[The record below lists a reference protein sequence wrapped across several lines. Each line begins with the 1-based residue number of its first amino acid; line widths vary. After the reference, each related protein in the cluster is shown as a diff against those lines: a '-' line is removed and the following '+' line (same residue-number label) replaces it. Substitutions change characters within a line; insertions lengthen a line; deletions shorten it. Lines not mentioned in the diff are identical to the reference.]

1 MAYAPSPSDFT
12 TTCHDPNSCKY
23 FDSDFANDDFKG
35 LWSSE
40 NPGGT
45 GSGRADLESMA
56 MNLDVNFVRLY
67 DWSGPDFRHH
77 INFLNEANGHGIKVA
92 VPISNFTLQCIRGDQ
107 DCVFNG
113 VPGITFAK
121 NNIKSILGE
130 LITNGK
136 PHEAIAMWTIGNEF
150 DINNF
155 HPDVVATAIQ
165 FLIEAE
171 EELGVTDDANKLPIT
186 VPISFAGAFC
196 CSDDS
201 KNIDTCRLPL
211 AGCDLVNNNCG
222 QVAGGPFLTCVRF
235 DPGELQLKVLLD
247 AISKNQKAS
256 QILNARFF
264 ASLQTFNDDTF
275 LKTFLEETFPQNFP
289 DLALA
294 ITELGIDTAGSGGT
308 EQTQAEFVKK
318 QLDLCK
324 SLIADPP
331 PSTNPNG
338 YFLGCTYFEWL
349 NSVFK
354 GGTEA
359 TFGANK
365 FGGMLGTGK
374 TVGVPTGGPQAY
386 PIDELV
392 EKPVFSSIMEAF
404 MN

>member
-1 MAYAPSPSDFT
+1 M
-12 TTCHDPNSCKY
+12 DP
-23 FDSDFANDDFKG
+23 
-35 LWSSE
+35 
-40 NPGGT
+40 P
-45 GSGRADLESMA
+45 
-56 MNLDVNFVRLY
+56 
-67 DWSGPDFRHH
+67 
-77 INFLNEANGHGIKVA
+77 
-92 VPISNFTLQCIRGDQ
+92 
-107 DCVFNG
+107 
-113 VPGITFAK
+113 ITFAR
-121 NNIKSILGE
+121 NNIKNILGE

-136 PHEAIAMWTIGNEF
+136 PHDAIAMWTIGNEF
-150 DINNF
+150 ELNGF

-186 VPISFAGAFC
+186 VPISFAGGFC

-201 KNIDTCRLPL
+201 KNIDTCKLPL
-211 AGCDLVNNNCG
+211 AACDLMINNCG
-222 QVAGGPFLTCVRF
+222 QVAGAPFLTCVKF
-235 DPGELQLKVLLD
+235 DPGELQLKVLSD
-247 AISKNQKAS
+247 AISKNQQAS
-256 QILNARFF
+256 QILNTRYL
-264 ASLQTFNDDTF
+264 ASLQTFNDDIF
-275 LKTFLEETFPQNFP
+275 LKTFLEETFPQKFP
-289 DLALA
+289 DLALV

-318 QLDLCK
+318 QFDLCK

-349 NSVFK
+349 NSEYK

-365 FGGMLGTGK
+365 FGGMLGTGQ
-374 TVGVPTGGPQAY
+374 TVDVPTSGPQAY

-392 EKPVFSSIMEAF
+392 EKPVFMSIMEAF